1 MRAIGSAVVGGFG
14 ILAMLLA
21 FSVADAKPEFF
32 QKEKANR
39 PDLKCASCHVSIP
52 KNGDED
58 KKLTET
64 GKFYQKNK
72 SLPTE
77 K

>member
-21 FSVADAKPEFF
+21 FSVADAKPEVF

-52 KNGDED
+52 KNGGED

-64 GKFYQKNK
+64 GKFYQQNK
-72 SLPTE
+72 SLPTH